1 MWRKIFYLIVFGLFL
16 VYLGRFFYL
25 TKIVENVCFQVAG
38 VGVEEL
44 KMIIGDRDLRFSGDY
59 SDHGIIHT
67 TKNFGRGV
75 CVIKL
80 EEGVVKEAIFDVRD

>member
-16 VYLGRFFYL
+16 VYLGRFLYF
-25 TKIVENVCFQVAG
+25 TKIVENVCSQVAG
-38 VGVEEL
+38 VGVREL
-44 KMIIGDRDLRFSGDY
+44 RGIINDRDLRFSGDF

-80 EEGVVKEAIFDVRD
+80 EEGVVKESIFDVRD

>member
-16 VYLGRFFYL
+16 VYLGRFLYF
-25 TKIVENVCFQVAG
+25 TKIVENVCSQVAG
-38 VGVEEL
+38 VGVREL
-44 KMIIGDRDLRFSGDY
+44 RGIINDRDLRVSGDY

-80 EEGVVKEAIFDVRD
+80 

>member
-1 MWRKIFYLIVFGLFL
+1 MWRRIFYLIVFGFFL
-16 VYLGRFFYL
+16 AYLGRFFYL
-25 TKIVENVCFQVAG
+25 TKIVENVCSQVAC
-38 VGVEEL
+38 VGVREL
-44 KMIIGDRDLRFSGDY
+44 RGIINDRDLRLSGYY

-80 EEGVVKEAIFDVRD
+80 EEGVVKEAIFDVSD

>member
-1 MWRKIFYLIVFGLFL
+1 MWRKILYLIVFGLFL
-16 VYLGRFFYL
+16 VYLGRFLYF
-25 TKIVENVCFQVAG
+25 TKIVENVCSQVAG
-38 VGVEEL
+38 VGVREL
-44 KMIIGDRDLRFSGDY
+44 RGIINDRDLRFSGDY

-80 EEGVVKEAIFDVRD
+80 EEGVVKVAIFDVRD

>member
-16 VYLGRFFYL
+16 VYLGRFLYF
-25 TKIVENVCFQVAG
+25 TKIVENVCSQVAG
-38 VGVEEL
+38 VGVREL
-44 KMIIGDRDLRFSGDY
+44 RGIINDRDLRFSGDY

>member
-16 VYLGRFFYL
+16 VYLGRFLYF

-38 VGVEEL
+38 VGVREL
-44 KMIIGDRDLRFSGDY
+44 RGIISDRDLRFSGDY